1 MRYSENELYESKTA
15 NKVNSH
21 LKLELYSTR
30 FNPMSQFLSFNL
42 PVRKPPKRFQTG
54 LDTTENLSK
63 NISNITFRKDC
74 KIELKLL
81 SAACLVGVVLRNKIP
96 LYNVSCISV
105 LLYLDKDFVSGYAK
119 VKTTD

>member
-42 PVRKPPKRFQTG
+42 PVRKPPNVFKQVLILQKTCQKTLATLRFART
-54 LDTTENLSK
+54 
-63 NISNITFRKDC
+63 
-74 KIELKLL
+74 
-81 SAACLVGVVLRNKIP
+81 
-96 LYNVSCISV
+96 
-105 LLYLDKDFVSGYAK
+105 
-119 VKTTD
+119 VK

>member
-1 MRYSENELYESKTA
+1 MRYSEHELYESKTES
-15 NKVNSH
+15 KVISH

-42 PVRKPPKRFQTG
+42 PVRKPPKRDQTG
-54 LDTTENLSK
+54 LDTTENLPK

-96 LYNVSCISV
+96 LYNVSCMSV
-105 LLYLDKDFVSGYAK
+105 LLYLDNDFVSGCAK
-119 VKTTD
+119 IKTTD